1 MKLFVT
7 DNNQIYLS
15 STLEKKILLGNGLIS
30 TCTFLSENELA
41 AFNSRLNGV
50 EARAA
55 ELMIN
60 DLNNTVEKCPEFK
73 VNKFLSTRK
82 RKAIAYSLLYSNFK
96 KFVSLKHQFALT
108 LNEFFNYLNLE
119 THPEIEI
126 EISEK
131 YTLVDTAELNNVS
144 VKKINFYS
152 ELKTEKIKWFKNV
165 YFLFYSIFKSKKI
178 TVDKSK
184 KQILLVI
191 FDTFND
197 LDLFKIFF
205 KLVEKTEDIHLSIVQ
220 IKSGISAEQSHK
232 IDHLK
237 SNKISCYQI
246 EEFRS
251 LVKNNNSDFYST
263 IKKINSNYHIFEK
276 NGLNENLEIYYTYFD
291 TIFKKLNP
299 DVCVNDNT
307 GEIGRALSDV
317 SRYYNKPSVNVE
329 YGLFSDDAIH
339 MESNIEYSVR
349 ACLGQSS
356 IDVWKKRNDPSLE
369 HKAIGFLK
377 LDNVDLSVFK
387 KQEFFEKNNLLENSK
402 TFFFASTWGGTNELY
417 NEEKKAIVLQI
428 AETAK
433 AKKWNFIIKKHPAE
447 TDRFLEETLSDFPYE
462 NIKVFQHAELN
473 LYEALSYSDYI
484 TTQFSSIS
492 VEALYCKKPTI
503 FFNLSTE
510 NSFVDQLTMKDEF
523 FIFSVKNKEEFEEK
537 LDFIE
542 QNSEKINL
550 EIEKATEKYL
560 HKTDGKS
567 SERLLDLL
575 KNI

>member
-30 TCTFLSENELA
+30 ACNFLSENELA

-60 DLNNTVEKCPEFK
+60 DLNDTVEKCPEFK

-119 THPEIEI
+119 THPELEI

-131 YTLVDTAELNNVS
+131 YTLVDTAELNHVS

-152 ELKTEKIKWFKNV
+152 ELKTEKMKWFKNV

-197 LDLFKIFF
+197 LDLFKNFF
-205 KLVEKTEDIHLSIVQ
+205 KLVQKSEDIHLSIVQ

-263 IKKINSNYHIFEK
+263 IKKINSKYHIFEK

-356 IDVWKKRNDPSLE
+356 INVWKKRNDPSLE

-387 KQEFFEKNNLLENSK
+387 KQEFFEKNNLLEKSK
-402 TFFFASTWGGTNELY
+402 TLFFASTWGGTNELY

-542 QNSEKINL
+542 QNSKKISL